1 MTLMEMAESLQATD
15 FAVALSSSGYFYPI
29 IEGTH
34 VLSLALAVG
43 SIMWIDLRLLGITLK
58 GQPYTKLYA
67 SSMPVIFLGFA
78 SMVITGILLFIARA
92 ADVWGSGYFRVKL
105 VLLALCLIN
114 VLVFHFVINR
124 DVASWDTDPVPPAKA
139 RMAGLASLVLW
150 FSVVAVGRLMAYNI

>member
-1 MTLMEMAESLQATD
+1 MSLMDLAESIQATD

-43 SIMWIDLRLLGITLK
+43 SIMWIDLRLLGIAMT
-58 GQPYTKLYA
+58 GRAYTKLYSA
-67 SSMPVIFLGFA
+67 SMPVILLGFA
-78 SMVITGILLFIARA
+78 SMLVTGVLLFVARA
-92 ADVWGSGYFRVKL
+92 ADVWGSGYFRIKL
-105 VLLALCLIN
+105 VLLALCLVN

-124 DVASWDTDPVPPAKA
+124 DVASWDTQRVPPGKV

-150 FSVVAVGRLMAYNI
+150 FSVVAAGRLMAYNI